1 MTWLKM
7 GWRNLLR
14 NPGRTL
20 IQIMVVGGSLFLAVF
35 MIHLQEGSYA
45 KLVDE
50 GVRMG
55 SGHLAFYHPKYLR
68 ERQNSQLFDPAPI
81 LARLASDPRV
91 IGYFPRLHLP
101 GLARSS
107 HNNRPSLMLG
117 IDFERE
123 VGHSPLLDPKRTAT
137 GTIPFGKP
145 GLAFIGDKLAKD
157 LQVSVGKKFVITL
170 PGRNGEIVSK
180 AMRLG
185 GTFRT
190 GVSQV
195 DRGVVL
201 IDRES
206 LAALFGAPGLIHELA
221 IRMGDRRELP
231 ALKADLESTF
241 PPNETRCL
249 FSWEEAM
256 PEIYDAIRLDRAMG
270 QFIVGILF
278 LIVVIGVANTLLMS
292 VMERT
297 REFGLLRAL
306 GLANFHIRCV
316 LAGEALAIGIA
327 GISVGL
333 VAVAVVTQY
342 YGTYGLDLTRAIG
355 ESTEVA
361 GMLFEPVIRPIWV
374 VDRLIYRSVILLVL
388 VLLASLYPTRQA
400 LKIRPSEAMRRY

>member
-35 MIHLQEGSYA
+35 MIHLQEGSYG
-45 KLVDE
+45 KLIDE

-55 SGHLAFYHPKYLR
+55 SGHLVFYHPKYLR
-68 ERQNSQLFDPAPI
+68 ERQYGQLFDPAQMLI
-81 LARLASDPRV
+81 RLASDPRI

-107 HNNRPSLMLG
+107 HNNRPALMLG

-123 VGHSPLLDPKRTAT
+123 MGHSPLLDPKRVAT
-137 GTIPFGKP
+137 GTIPFGQP

-157 LQVSVGKKFVITL
+157 LQISVGKKFVITL
-170 PGRNGEIVSK
+170 PGNNGEIVSK

-190 GVSQV
+190 GVAQV
-195 DRGVVL
+195 DRSAVL
-201 IDRES
+201 IDRKS
-206 LAALFGAPGLIHELA
+206 LAALFGAPGLVHELA
-221 IRMGDRRELP
+221 IRIRDRQELP
-231 ALKADLESTF
+231 ALKAELELSFPASETF
-241 PPNETRCL
+241 QL

-270 QFIVGILF
+270 QLIVGILF
-278 LIVVIGVANTLLMS
+278 LIVVIGIANTLLMS

-306 GLANFHIRCV
+306 GLSTSHIRRV
-316 LAGEALAIGIA
+316 VAGEALAIGIA
-327 GISVGL
+327 GIAVGL
-333 VAVAVVTQY
+333 LAAAIVTKY
-342 YGTYGLDLTRAIG
+342 YGTYGLDLTSLVG
-355 ESTEVA
+355 GSTEVA

-374 VDRLIYRSVILLVL
+374 VDRMILRAVVLLVL